1 MLAYP
6 NISPVALSLGPVQ
19 VHWYGLMY
27 LFAFLA
33 GWGLARWRASRPAW
47 IAAGWNG
54 QKVDDLLT
62 WIMLGVVAGGRLG
75 YVLFYD
81 LPVYLDQPSEIFK
94 IWNGG
99 MSFHGGLV
107 GVLLM
112 GWWWSRRNK
121 KKFMDVVDFVAPL
134 VPPGLFFGRIGNFIN
149 GELWGAPT
157 DAAWGVVFGGAAGTM
172 PRHPSQL
179 YEAFL
184 EGVVIFA
191 VLYLLSR
198 RMPPRPRGTFLG
210 TFLVMYGC
218 FRFLVEFVR
227 EPDAQLGYLWGG
239 WLTMGQLL
247 SVPLILVGAGV
258 LVYALV
264 VKKPQKG
271 LPEMK
276 QSE

>member
-33 GWGLARWRASRPAW
+33 GWGLARWRASRPVW

-75 YVLFYD
+75 YVL
-81 LPVYLDQPSEIFK
+81 
-94 IWNGG
+94 
-99 MSFHGGLV
+99 
-107 GVLLM
+107 
-112 GWWWSRRNK
+112 WWWSRRNK

-149 GELWGAPT
+149 GELWGGVTDGPLGMVFPT
-157 DAAWGVVFGGAAGTM
+157 GGPL

-179 YEAFL
+179 YEAGL
-184 EGVVIFA
+184 EGLVMFVVLWVYSSRIRPTGRVSGLFA
-191 VLYLLSR
+191 VLY
-198 RMPPRPRGTFLG
+198 G
-210 TFLVMYGC
+210 V
-218 FRFLVEFVR
+218 FRFAVEFVR
-227 EPDAQLGYLWGG
+227 QPDPQLGYLAFG

-247 SVPLILVGAGV
+247 CVPLLIAG
-258 LVYALV
+258 LWLLFRP
-264 VKKPQKG
+264 VK
-271 LPEMK
+271 
-276 QSE
+276 

>member
-1 MLAYP
+1 M
-6 NISPVALSLGPVQ
+6 Q

-33 GWGLARWRASRPAW
+33 GWGLARWRASVPRG
-47 IAAGWNG
+47 AAGWNG

-99 MSFHGGLV
+99 MSFHGGLI

-134 VPPGLFFGRIGNFIN
+134 VPPGLFFGRIRNFIN
-149 GELWGAPT
+149 AASFGAGLRMVPWGWCFLR
-157 DAAWGVVFGGAAGTM
+157 AARCRAILRSCTRPGLKVWSCSSSCGSIRPGSVPPGGFPACSRCCTACSVFA
-172 PRHPSQL
+172 
-179 YEAFL
+179 
-184 EGVVIFA
+184 
-191 VLYLLSR
+191 
-198 RMPPRPRGTFLG
+198 
-210 TFLVMYGC
+210 
-218 FRFLVEFVR
+218 VEFVR
-227 EPDAQLGYLWGG
+227 QPDPQLGYLAFG

-247 SVPLILVGAGV
+247 CVPLLIAG
-258 LVYALV
+258 LWLLFRP
-264 VKKPQKG
+264 VK
-271 LPEMK
+271 
-276 QSE
+276 

>member
-81 LPVYLDQPSEIFK
+81 LPVYLDQPSEILK

-99 MSFHGGLV
+99 MSFHGGLI

-112 GWWWSRRNK
+112 GWWWSRRK

-149 GELWGAPT
+149 GELWGGVTDGPLGMVFPT
-157 DAAWGVVFGGAAGTM
+157 GGPL

-179 YEAFL
+179 YEAGL
-184 EGVVIFA
+184 EGLVMFVVLWVYSSRIRPTGRVSGLFA
-191 VLYLLSR
+191 VLN
-198 RMPPRPRGTFLG
+198 G
-210 TFLVMYGC
+210 V
-218 FRFLVEFVR
+218 FRFGVEFVR
-227 EPDAQLGYLWGG
+227 QPDPQLGYLAFG

-247 SVPLILVGAGV
+247 CVPLLIAG
-258 LVYALV
+258 LWLLFRP
-264 VKKPQKG
+264 VK
-271 LPEMK
+271 
-276 QSE
+276 